1 MAQPMTPRKTC
12 VLSDSCIVCGF
23 SFVQHERTADG
34 KEIIHKFYQSKL
46 KLNSERIECIKKVTE
61 RSDVQECDG
70 GICRKCFRSV
80 ESVIKT
86 DEKNQVAKQKIRE
99 SMDFVYRTQIIS
111 IPSPR
116 RTSVTKRMLRPDP
129 PDTSGTCSGPANPLA
144 KVSFVS
150 PVKLSPFRE
159 LTKYRK
165 IAPHPETLSKVSEK
179 EQDFGC
185 GALSKWEKINDYQRG
200 CPPTDLQ
207 SYSKRWKCR
216 KYYS

>member
-12 VLSDSCIVCGF
+12 VLGDQCIVCGF

-46 KLNSERIECIKKVTE
+46 KLNLERIECIKKVTE

-70 GICRKCFRSV
+70 GMCRKCFRSV

-165 IAPHPETLSKVSEK
+165 IAPHPEVKKKSSFSVSV
-179 EQDFGC
+179 DRF
-185 GALSKWEKINDYQRG
+185 IV
-200 CPPTDLQ
+200 
-207 SYSKRWKCR
+207 
-216 KYYS
+216 

>member
-1 MAQPMTPRKTC
+1 MFDPLAYCSKRKKTNMAQSMTPRKTC
-12 VLSDSCIVCGF
+12 VLGDSCIVCGF

-34 KEIIHKFYQSKL
+34 KDIIHKFYQSKL
-46 KLNSERIECIKKVTE
+46 KLNSERIEYIKKVSE
-61 RSDVQECDG
+61 RSDIQECDG

-86 DEKNQVAKQKIRE
+86 DEKNQAAKQKIRE
-99 SMDFVYRTQIIS
+99 SIDFVYRTQIIS
-111 IPSPR
+111 LPSPR
-116 RTSVTKRMLRPDP
+116 RTSVTKRMLRPDPNP

-165 IAPHPETLSKVSEK
+165 IAPQTEVKKKSSFNVSLER
-179 EQDFGC
+179 FIV
-185 GALSKWEKINDYQRG
+185 LN
-200 CPPTDLQ
+200 
-207 SYSKRWKCR
+207 
-216 KYYS
+216 